1 MQIWSKTGCRQTL
14 ITITVKTFYGNK
26 IQFQLYGIL
35 FFDQKDTGDNYI
47 VLKISHTSI
56 CFNVNL
62 LDFSSRDFK
71 NTSLVQPLKY

>member
-1 MQIWSKTGCRQTL
+1 MKQEIKDRMPTDSDYD
-14 ITITVKTFYGNK
+14 YGEN
-26 IQFQLYGIL
+26 IL
-35 FFDQKDTGDNYI
+35 RKQNPIPIVWNTFFDQKDTGDNYI